1 MMDCRSNEVPKHTPG
16 PWEYRIIGKESVPGY
31 PPIAIYVANKIEIIT
46 QSEDGYADHVGI
58 TEADALLIA
67 AAPEMLQTLKLFY
80 DWSKY
85 VTKYPPYWVRTT
97 FVDKCSEIIAK
108 AEGRTP

>member
-1 MMDCRSNEVPKHTPG
+1 MMDCPF
-16 PWEYRIIGKESVPGY
+16 KE
-31 PPIAIYVANKIEIIT
+31 ANT
-46 QSEDGYADHVGI
+46 S
-58 TEADALLIA
+58 LIA

-80 DWSKY
+80 DWSKN
-85 VTKYPPYWVRTT
+85 VTKYPPYWVQTT

>member
-1 MMDCRSNEVPKHTPG
+1 MEAMMDCRSNKVPKHTPG
-16 PWEYRIIGKESVPGY
+16 PWEYHKMPQSGYIVFQTWDVPTAG
-31 PPIAIYVANKIEIIT
+31 
-46 QSEDGYADHVGI
+46 HVK
-58 TEADALLIA
+58 TEADARLIA

-80 DWSKY
+80 DWSKNG
-85 VTKYPPYWVRTT
+85 TKYPPYWLRTT

>member
-1 MMDCRSNEVPKHTPG
+1 MSTEWFYEPLSIGGFAVKQKNPDGLRSN
-16 PWEYRIIGKESVPGY
+16 
-31 PPIAIYVANKIEIIT
+31 PISAVYLE
-46 QSEDGYADHVGI
+46 EH
-58 TEADALLIA
+58 ALLIA

-80 DWSKY
+80 DWSKN